1 MPANNQLAELLAAER
16 RAEALFAAIETQG
29 VVRPG
34 RTETEVDQDIY
45 ALAEQSFGV

>member
-34 RTETEVDQDIY
+34 RTETEVGQDIY